1 MTQGFSRAVVWRPSV
16 LAAGAGGG
24 LGWLIGIGSLAMG
37 GVGPFIA
44 AGPIMAALAG
54 VAVGAAAEIRH
65 NMAEK
70 VGATLRAAVPQPT
83 SSANGPSACP
93 LCCARSAVA
102 QGRGLGTSLR

>member
-1 MTQGFSRAVVWRPSV
+1 MTQREQVFARAVVWRPSV

-44 AGPIMAALAG
+44 AGPIVAALAG

-65 NMAEK
+65 DIAEK
-70 VGATLRAAVPQPT
+70 VGAILRAAAPQPT
-83 SSANGPSACP
+83 PSAIGPSACP
-93 LCCARSAVA
+93 LCCARGAVA
-102 QGRGLGTSLR
+102 